1 MFGMRVVGAVMVGV
15 RVGWRTVELLGFED
29 RVMVNVLKLFFG
41 KRLVRKIE
49 GNALALLIHSVSLCG
64 GVVQTVLKGLR
75 R

>member
-1 MFGMRVVGAVMVGV
+1 MRVVGAVMVEV
-15 RVGWRTVELLGFED
+15 RVGSRIVESLGFED
-29 RVMVNVLKLFFG
+29 RVMVNVPKPFFG

-49 GNALALLIHSVSLCG
+49 ENALALLIRSVSLCG